1 MIKKHSALTIPQLR
15 NDHFLSFLKCV
26 ELQFVDSS
34 QKNLKGSFTYAVM
47 HSDDLDGYD

>member
-15 NDHFLSFLKCV
+15 NDYALFSFLKCV
-26 ELQFVDSS
+26 EMCSKKD
-34 QKNLKGSFTYAVM
+34 LKGSITYAVM